1 MRLFIKDKCWSYL
14 SEKVKYQIFLKGIL
28 IILNLTRCVQSNK
41 LKLIVLQAEPV
52 RKLKIESEQR

>member
-1 MRLFIKDKCWSYL
+1 MRLFIKDKFWSYL

-28 IILNLTRCVQSNK
+28 IILNLTRYVQSNK